1 MADGRKGKVPFL
13 LEELQE
19 LLKNEDTFLIRD
31 FEEIAESF
39 VAGYGRFV
47 RSGVP
52 SSTIGLAMLGAT
64 VNLYAMF
71 GMQDELPDLLRSLAD
86 KMEDKNAPH

>member
-1 MADGRKGKVPFL
+1 MVDGRKGKAPFL

-19 LLKNEDTFLIRD
+19 LLKNEDSFLIRD
-31 FEEIAESF
+31 FEEVAESF

-64 VNLYAMF
+64 INLYAMF
-71 GMQDELPDLLRSLAD
+71 DMEDDLPNLLRSLAD
-86 KMEDKNAPH
+86 KMEDKTQPH

>member
-1 MADGRKGKVPFL
+1 MVDGRKGKAAFL
-13 LEELQE
+13 FEELQE
-19 LLKNEDTFLIRD
+19 LLKNEDSFLIRD
-31 FEEIAESF
+31 FEEVAESF

-71 GMQDELPDLLRSLAD
+71 DMEDELPDILRTLAD
-86 KMEDKNAPH
+86 RMEEKSPPH